1 MTRKHLITAKAG
13 ILGSQDEGMF
23 GKACYSVL
31 FLQVWSNKFCDRVS
45 LAAYVHMNQVMTLGS
60 SFPILSHFLRMW
72 STSFSVVSFLPLLKR
87 WQIWQPS
94 RRRHQL
100 MLSPW
105 QDVAA
110 KPGDGTCAE
119 TADDRFPNFC
129 QSAAWLN
136 MFFWGYHSLKG
147 KQMKWGGY
155 QDKRQDKDAKMTRLT
170 TANCHN
176 CR

>member
-13 ILGSQDEGMF
+13 ILGSQDVIPPSLIKPR
-23 GKACYSVL
+23 GKHAFPNFVTGFRS
-31 FLQVWSNKFCDRVS
+31 Q
-45 LAAYVHMNQVMTLGS
+45 HMCTWIKSWRWVVPFP
-60 SFPILSHFLRMW
+60 SFPIFEMW
-72 STSFSVVSFLPLLKR
+72 STSLSVVSFLPLLKR

-100 MLSPW
+100 MLSPC

-119 TADDRFPNFC
+119 TADDRFPNFR

-155 QDKRQDKDAKMTRLT
+155 QDKRQDKDAKMTSLA

-176 CR
+176 CHNCR